1 MTPTEERNKFDAS
14 TYVDRAIAMLKDEL
28 VPGRIN
34 VAAYNGIVSL
44 LQYAKESH
52 AASLN
57 RQGWTRVENGLPEVE
72 DGHAIEVTICSHIC
86 DAEEPM
92 VVASGVFYKGDFYL
106 CAEWMGGDLEL
117 IKPLTPG
124 RITHWMPLP
133 NKPEPV

>member
-34 VAAYNGIVSL
+34 VAAYNGILSL

-57 RQGWTRVENGLPEVE
+57 RQGWTRVEDGLPEIDTAVFVRTE
-72 DGHAIEVTICSHIC
+72 YESSGK
-86 DAEEPM
+86 PM
-92 VVASGVFYKGDFYL
+92 VDFFTAYMDEYGDTIICPDDESYGWQFN
-106 CAEWMGGDLEL
+106 DVV
-117 IKPLTPG
+117 
-124 RITHWMPLP
+124 THWMPLP
-133 NKPEPV
+133 NKPSI